1 MDEGGGEEKEKEGG
15 ESVIGFQE
23 HPVNFHHLDL
33 LRKKVLGPVE
43 VETDVR
49 PALQR
54 VIFNVVNFSKTKSLY
69 RDGMSPV
76 VKSTSRPKWSPDI
89 CHLLMEGIRRK
100 SPASATLSHLR
111 QDEEGASCPG
121 AEASL
126 GARGLAGRETSE
138 STEAKIYRIIW
149 HLNAATGYMF

>member
-76 VKSTSRPKWSPDI
+76 VKSTSRPKCTVPSKRHHVSCTYGAIFNCLGFPTPQLTLFVSPQS
-89 CHLLMEGIRRK
+89 G
-100 SPASATLSHLR
+100 
-111 QDEEGASCPG
+111 QDAFNT
-121 AEASL
+121 
-126 GARGLAGRETSE
+126 TS
-138 STEAKIYRIIW
+138 SI
-149 HLNAATGYMF
+149 